1 MKTAIPLI
9 PLRSP
14 SRQRPPARGFT
25 LVEVITAVSIL
36 AIVTV
41 SVTPS
46 FQSFIAGQRVK
57 SAAYD
62 LTAALLLARNEALKR
77 NGSVKVARAGSNWNT
92 GWTVAVVADNTSV
105 GDHNGFDSTLTFG
118 GAPDSIVF
126 NANGRVSSPTSPV
139 QIRLASSAASSSVRC
154 IALALSGQARST
166 VGECP

>member
-1 MKTAIPLI
+1 MTPAFS
-9 PLRSP
+9 LRYP

-25 LVEVITAVSIL
+25 LVEVITVVSIM
-36 AIVTV
+36 AIVAV

-57 SAAYD
+57 AAAFD

-77 NGSVKVARAGSNWNT
+77 NGSVKVVRAGSNWNT
-92 GWTVAVVADNTSV
+92 GWNVAIVADDTSL
-105 GDHNGFDSTLTFG
+105 GAHNGFDSSLNFG

-139 QIRLASSAASSSVRC
+139 QIRLASSSASSNVRC
-154 IALALSGQARST
+154 IALSLSGQARST